1 MNNKIK
7 TTKEIKKKLWH
18 EIESLLHPQLGFI
31 MAGYPRF
38 LGLFGR
44 DSLIASWQLLELSPE
59 IARKTLET
67 LASYQGK
74 KINYKTG
81 EEPGK
86 IIHECYSKETSND
99 WWKKYKSHIKWLKR
113 GEPVYFS
120 VDSTPL
126 FLILLNKY
134 WEFKKDKVFLKK
146 IWPNAKSAINWMIN
160 FGGLD
165 TGFLR
170 HEKRKPDEGL
180 MSQSWKDGWG
190 GPIEK
195 MASPISVVEVQGYAY
210 LALLSGAKMAEIM
223 KEPFLEKNLMQRAKK
238 LKKSFNEKF
247 WFSSEKFFSLA
258 IDGKN
263 QQQKIITSNPGQL
276 LFSGICEPE
285 KAKAVVKRM
294 FKKDLWTSFGI
305 RTHSTKESDFDP
317 FSHQRGTIWPHDN
330 WIIAQGLKE
339 MGFKKEYQK
348 IKKALLRAHN
358 ELGFLPEFYSVVNK
372 KIILKNEKKPCYPQA
387 WASGS
392 LLNLLARP

>member
-1 MNNKIK
+1 MNNTTKS
-7 TTKEIKKKLWH
+7 TKEIKKKLWH

-31 MAGYPRF
+31 MAGYPRL

-44 DSLIASWQLLELSPE
+44 DSLITSWQLLELKPE
-59 IARKTLET
+59 IARKTLEI
-67 LASYQGK
+67 LALYQGK
-74 KINYKTG
+74 KIDYKTG

-86 IIHECYSKETSND
+86 IIHEYYPKETSD
-99 WWKKYKSHIKWLKR
+99 VWWKKYKAHIKWLKR

-134 WEFKKDKVFLKK
+134 WELGKDKVFLKK

-165 TGFLR
+165 TGFLK
-170 HEKRKPDEGL
+170 HEKRNPDEGL

-210 LALLSGAKMAEIM
+210 FALLSGVKMAKIM
-223 KEPFLEKNLMQRAKK
+223 KEPFLEKDLEQRAKR

-276 LFSGICEPE
+276 LFTGICESD
-285 KAKAVVKRM
+285 KAKAVVKRI

-305 RTHSTKESDFDP
+305 RNHSAREPDFDP
-317 FSHQRGTIWPHDN
+317 FCYQRGTIWPHDN
-330 WIIAQGLKE
+330 WIIAEGLKE
-339 MGFKKEYQK
+339 MGLKKEYQK
-348 IKKALLRAHN
+348 IKKSLLRVHN
-358 ELGFLPEFYSVVNK
+358 ELGFLPEFYSAVNN

-387 WASGS
+387 WASAA
-392 LLNLLARP
+392 LLNFVA

>member
-1 MNNKIK
+1 MK
-7 TTKEIKKKLWH
+7 TKKQIEKKLWQ
-18 EIESLLHPQLGFI
+18 EIGSLLHAKFGFI

-44 DSLIASWQLLELSPE
+44 DSLIASWQLLESKPE

-67 LASYQGK
+67 LVSYQGK

-86 IIHECYSKETSND
+86 IIHEYYPKETPND
-99 WWKKYKSHIKWLKR
+99 WWKKYKAHIKWLKR

-126 FLILLNKY
+126 FLILLKKY
-134 WEFKKDKVFLKK
+134 FDFKKDKVFLKK

-165 TGFLR
+165 SGFLK
-170 HEKRKPDEGL
+170 HEKRSPDEGL
-180 MSQSWKDGWG
+180 MSQSWKDGWA
-190 GPIEK
+190 GPMDK

-210 LALLSGAKMAEIM
+210 LALLSGVELAKIM
-223 KEPFLEKNLMQRAKK
+223 KEPFLEKNLIQMAKK
-238 LKKSFNEKF
+238 LKKSFNDRF
-247 WFSSEKFFSLA
+247 WISSEKFFALA

-263 QQQKIITSNPGQL
+263 QPRNIITSNPGQL
-276 LFSGICEPE
+276 LFTGICDSE
-285 KAKAVVKRM
+285 KTKAIVSRI
-294 FKKDLWTSFGI
+294 FKKDLWTAFGI
-305 RTHSTKESDFDP
+305 RTHSTGEPDFDP

-339 MGFKKEYQK
+339 VGFKKEYK
-348 IKKALLRAHN
+348 AVKKAIIKAHD
-358 ELGFLPEFYSVVNK
+358 EMGILPEFYSVFNN
-372 KIILKNEKKPCYPQA
+372 KIILELAKKPCYPQA
-387 WASGS
+387 WASAALVDFFS
-392 LLNLLARP
+392 SKP

>member
-1 MNNKIK
+1 MIMAKSIK
-7 TTKEIKKKLWH
+7 GTEKKLWK
-18 EIESLLHPQLGFI
+18 EIESLLHPKFGFI

-44 DSLIASWQLLELSPE
+44 DSLIASWQLLELRPE

-67 LASYQGK
+67 LAFYQGK
-74 KINYKTG
+74 EINYKTG

-86 IIHECYSKETSND
+86 IIHEYYPKETPDD
-99 WWKKYKSHIKWLKR
+99 WWKKYKAHIKWLKR

-126 FLILLNKY
+126 FLILLKKY
-134 WEFKKDKVFLKK
+134 FDLKKDKNFLKK
-146 IWPNAKSAINWMIN
+146 TWPNAKSAINWMIN

-165 TGFLR
+165 KGFLT
-170 HEKRKPDEGL
+170 HEKRNPEEGL

-210 LALLSGAKMAEIM
+210 LALLSAAELAKTM
-223 KEPFLEKNLMQRAKK
+223 KEPFLEKDLEQRAKR
-238 LKKSFNEKF
+238 LKKFFNEKF
-247 WFSSEKFFSLA
+247 WLNSGKFFVVA
-258 IDGKN
+258 VDGKS

-276 LFSGICEPE
+276 LFTGICEP
-285 KAKAVVKRM
+285 KKIKAVVKRI

-305 RTHSTKESDFDP
+305 RTHSAHELDFDP
-317 FSHQRGTIWPHDN
+317 FSYQRGTIWPHDN

-339 MGFKKEYQK
+339 NGFKKEYKK
-348 IKKALLRAHN
+348 IKTAILASYKKLDY
-358 ELGFLPEFYSVVNK
+358 LPELYGVIDN
-372 KIILKNEKKPCYPQA
+372 KIIKIEKACYPQA
-387 WASGS
+387 WASGA
-392 LLNLLARP
+392 LLNFFARPKL

>member
-1 MNNKIK
+1 MAK
-7 TTKEIKKKLWH
+7 TKKQTEKKLWQ
-18 EIESLLHPQLGFI
+18 EIESLLHPKFGFI
-31 MAGYPRF
+31 MAGYPKL
-38 LGLFGR
+38 LGFFGR
-44 DSLIASWQLLELSPE
+44 DSLITSWQLLELKPE

-67 LASYQGK
+67 LAFYQGK
-74 KINYKTG
+74 EINYKTG

-86 IIHECYSKETSND
+86 ILHEYYPKETPSD

-126 FLILLNKY
+126 FLILLDKY

-146 IWPNAKSAINWMIN
+146 IWPSAKSAINWMIN

-170 HEKRKPDEGL
+170 HEKRNPDEGL

-195 MASPISVVEVQGYAY
+195 ITSPISMVEVQGYAY
-210 LALLSGAKMAEIM
+210 LAFLSGIKMAEIM
-223 KEPFLEKNLMQRAKK
+223 KEPFLEKDLLQRAKK
-238 LKKSFNEKF
+238 LKKYFNEKF
-247 WFSSEKFFSLA
+247 WLPSENFFSVA

-276 LFSGICEPE
+276 LFTGICETE
-285 KAKAVVKRM
+285 KIEAVVERI
-294 FKKDLWTSFGI
+294 FKKDLWTPFGI
-305 RTHSTKESDFDP
+305 RTHSAMEPDFDP

-330 WIIAQGLKE
+330 WIIAEGLKE
-339 MGFKKEYQK
+339 AGFKKEYK
-348 IKKALLRAHN
+348 VIKKAIFKAYD
-358 ELGFLPEFYSVVNK
+358 EMGILPEFYSVFNNK
-372 KIILKNEKKPCYPQA
+372 IVLELAKKPCYPQA
-387 WASGS
+387 WSSGA
-392 LLNLLARP
+392 LINFIDAEF